1 MSGLPEE
8 SPGAEAQLSA
18 LRGTEARLA
27 GVRERSRRRLAWFCT
42 ALALLIG
49 AAHVV
54 PAVFRPDDSLPAF
67 LTAMGVYVVAVL
79 VLTSWYLRARTATP
93 LGGGRRYLIGL
104 MATFALYAVS
114 MVLMVL
120 MALPSRETW
129 PVAVLVG
136 LVIAAPL
143 VIAGWWRRS

>member
-8 SPGAEAQLSA
+8 SPRAEAQLSA
-18 LRGTEARLA
+18 LRGAEARLA
-27 GVRERSRRRLAWFCT
+27 GVQERSRRRLAWFCT

-54 PAVFRPDDSLPAF
+54 PVVFRPDGSLPAF
-67 LTAMGVYVVAVL
+67 LTAMGVYAVAVL
-79 VLTSWYLRARTATP
+79 ALTWWYLRTRAATP

-104 MATFALYAVS
+104 TATFGLYAAS
-114 MVLMVL
+114 MLL

>member
-1 MSGLPEE
+1 MSGRPEG

-18 LRGTEARLA
+18 LRGAEARLA
-27 GVRERSRRRLAWFCT
+27 GVQEQSRRRLAWFCT

-49 AAHVV
+49 AAHVI
-54 PAVFRPDDSLPAF
+54 PAVFRPDVMLPAF

-79 VLTSWYLRARTATP
+79 ALTWWYLRTRTATP

-114 MVLMVL
+114 MLL
-120 MALPSRETW
+120 MALPSRESW
-129 PVAVLVG
+129 PVAALVG